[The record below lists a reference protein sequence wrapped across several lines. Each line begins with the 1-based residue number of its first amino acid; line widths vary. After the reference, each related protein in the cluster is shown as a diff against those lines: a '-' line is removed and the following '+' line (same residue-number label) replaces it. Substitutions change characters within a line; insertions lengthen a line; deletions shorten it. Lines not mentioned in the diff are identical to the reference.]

1 MTSSTIKR
9 TSKTSFKRCI
19 NEDLLFSGMDIAYY
33 NYHSLY
39 RIYVRFRNICNL
51 LKKYATCG
59 CLVKN
64 SKMKGEFKVGR
75 KTKEAGNL
83 IPYEDVK
90 NKLDK
95 DFYGTVDLLSME
107 FFRSR
112 WEIESAIKR
121 GELVQN
127 CVNESTI
134 FFKKENV
141 LEYWRSYR
149 DVQLEEVKIN
159 ISKKQVEILN
169 DLILRAQRYA
179 GTNIDKSDIIIN
191 LLKCLD
197 ENRDDMI
204 LCVNVKKIFTKA
216 DRND

>member
-1 MTSSTIKR
+1 MTLNTIKD
-9 TSKTSFKRCI
+9 TSKTSFKRCT
-19 NEDLLFSGMDIAYY
+19 NEDLLFSGMDIACY
-33 NYHSLY
+33 NYPLLY
-39 RIYVRFRNICNL
+39 RIYVRFRNIRNL

-59 CLVKN
+59 CLVKY
-64 SKMKGEFKVGR
+64 SKIKGEFKMG
-75 KTKEAGNL
+75 KKIKEAGNL

-90 NKLDK
+90 NKLNK
-95 DFYGTVDLLSME
+95 DFYGTVDLLSMG

-134 FFKKENV
+134 FFKKENI

-149 DVQLEEVKIN
+149 DVQLEEIKIN
-159 ISKKQVEILN
+159 VSKKQVEMLN
-169 DLILRAQRYA
+169 NLILRAQKYSEI
-179 GTNIDKSDIIIN
+179 NIDKSDIIIN

-197 ENRDDMI
+197 ENRDDVI

-216 DRND
+216 DKND